1 MPKCTSRDNGFQTQ
15 RLKGSWLTRGAG
27 HSAGTTSGEDPGRS
41 ELPCLGA
48 RCLQCKETYAA
59 DMAGEGEPQDA
70 ANNMGNHLPLL
81 PGNRPG
87 PVPGGGRGR
96 GPSRERHGGA
106 GEAGGRYGAG
116 GAAPE
121 AAAHRAAGQGPSS
134 GASPSGSV
142 PPVGDEAEDE
152 EEDEIEMEVEDQDSK
167 EPKKPN
173 IINFDTSL
181 PTSHTYLGSDMEE
194 FHGRTLHDDDSCPVI
209 PVLPQVMMILIPG
222 QTLPL
227 QLFSPQEVSMVR
239 NLIQKDRTFAVLAY
253 SNVQEREAQFGTTA
267 EIYAYREEQD
277 FGIEI
282 VKVKAIGRQRFKVLE
297 LRTQSDGI
305 QQAKVQIL
313 PECVLPSTMSAVQLE
328 SLNKCQIVP
337 SKPVSREDQCSYK
350 WWQKYQKVP
359 YNLCSTLERPLR
371 AILLA
376 SKRGV
381 EQREGMADDTS
392 GNSTGPRCRL
402 SGSSYCTQQGGTE
415 LTQKGEAP
423 NRSSQRKFHCANLT
437 SWPRWL
443 YSLYDAETLMERIK
457 RQLHEWD
464 ENLKEDSL
472 PSNPIDFSY
481 RVAACLPIDD
491 VLRIQLLKIG
501 SAIQRLRCE
510 LDIMNKCT
518 SLCCKQCQETEIT
531 TKNEIFSLSLCGPM
545 AAYVNPHGY
554 VHETLTVY
562 KACNLN
568 LIGRPSTEHSWFPGF
583 AWTIAQCRICASHI
597 GWKFTATK
605 KDMLPQK
612 FWGLTRSA
620 LLPTIPDTEDDISPD
635 KIILCL

>member
-1 MPKCTSRDNGFQTQ
+1 
-15 RLKGSWLTRGAG
+15 
-27 HSAGTTSGEDPGRS
+27 
-41 ELPCLGA
+41 
-48 RCLQCKETYAA
+48 
-59 DMAGEGEPQDA
+59 MAGEGDPQDA
-70 ANNMGNHLPLL
+70 AHNMGNHLPLL
-81 PGNRPG
+81 P
-87 PVPGGGRGR
+87 
-96 GPSRERHGGA
+96 
-106 GEAGGRYGAG
+106 
-116 GAAPE
+116 
-121 AAAHRAAGQGPSS
+121 
-134 GASPSGSV
+134 
-142 PPVGDEAEDE
+142 AEHE
-152 EEDEIEMEVEDQDSK
+152 EEDEMEMEIEDQDSK
-167 EPKKPN
+167 EAKKPN
-173 IINFDTSL
+173 VINFDTSL

-194 FHGRTLHDDDSCPVI
+194 FHGRTLHDDDSCQVI

-253 SNVQEREAQFGTTA
+253 R
-267 EIYAYREEQD
+267 
-277 FGIEI
+277 
-282 VKVKAIGRQRFKVLE
+282 
-297 LRTQSDGI
+297 I

-328 SLNKCQIVP
+328 SLNKCQIFP
-337 SKPVSREDQCSYK
+337 SKPVSWEDQYSCK
-350 WWQKYQKVP
+350 WWQKYQK
-359 YNLCSTLERPLR
+359 
-371 AILLA
+371 
-376 SKRGV
+376 
-381 EQREGMADDTS
+381 
-392 GNSTGPRCRL
+392 
-402 SGSSYCTQQGGTE
+402 
-415 LTQKGEAP
+415 
-423 NRSSQRKFHCANLT
+423 RKFHCANLT

-443 YSLYDAETLMERIK
+443 YSLYDAETLMDRIK
-457 RQLHEWD
+457 KQLREWD
-464 ENLKEDSL
+464 ENLKDDSL

-568 LIGRPSTEHSWFPGF
+568 LIGRPSTEHSWFPGY

-605 KDMLPQK
+605 KDMSPQK

-620 LLPTIPDTEDDISPD
+620 LLPTIPDTEDEISPD
-635 KIILCL
+635 KVILCL

>member
-1 MPKCTSRDNGFQTQ
+1 MADERD
-15 RLKGSWLTRGAG
+15 
-27 HSAGTTSGEDPGRS
+27 
-41 ELPCLGA
+41 
-48 RCLQCKETYAA
+48 
-59 DMAGEGEPQDA
+59 PQDA
-70 ANNMGNHLPLL
+70 AHDMGNHLPLL
-81 PGNRPG
+81 P
-87 PVPGGGRGR
+87 
-96 GPSRERHGGA
+96 
-106 GEAGGRYGAG
+106 
-116 GAAPE
+116 
-121 AAAHRAAGQGPSS
+121 
-134 GASPSGSV
+134 
-142 PPVGDEAEDE
+142 AESE

-167 EPKKPN
+167 EAKKPN
-173 IINFDTSL
+173 VINFDTSL

-194 FHGRTLHDDDSCPVI
+194 FHGRTLHDDDSCQVI

-227 QLFSPQEVSMVR
+227 QLFRPQEVSMVR

-253 SNVQEREAQFGTTA
+253 R
-267 EIYAYREEQD
+267 
-277 FGIEI
+277 
-282 VKVKAIGRQRFKVLE
+282 
-297 LRTQSDGI
+297 I

-328 SLNKCQIVP
+328 SLNKCQIFP
-337 SKPVSREDQCSYK
+337 SKPVSWEDQYSYK
-350 WWQKYQKVP
+350 WWQKYQK
-359 YNLCSTLERPLR
+359 
-371 AILLA
+371 
-376 SKRGV
+376 
-381 EQREGMADDTS
+381 
-392 GNSTGPRCRL
+392 
-402 SGSSYCTQQGGTE
+402 
-415 LTQKGEAP
+415 
-423 NRSSQRKFHCANLT
+423 RKFHCANLT

-443 YSLYDAETLMERIK
+443 YSLYDAETLMDRIK
-457 RQLHEWD
+457 KQLREWD
-464 ENLKEDSL
+464 ENLKDDSL

-568 LIGRPSTEHSWFPGF
+568 LIGRPSTEHSWFPGY

-605 KDMLPQK
+605 KDMSPQK

-620 LLPTIPDTEDDISPD
+620 LLPTIPDTEDEISPD
-635 KIILCL
+635 KVILCL

>member
-1 MPKCTSRDNGFQTQ
+1 
-15 RLKGSWLTRGAG
+15 GSWLTRGAG

-48 RCLQCKETYAA
+48 RCLLCKETSAA
-59 DMAGEGEPQDA
+59 GAGTGDGSHRARRAPSHQERRTQRLVPVATALSPAAPFRAGRRAVRPAGAARGRYMAGEGDPQDA
-70 ANNMGNHLPLL
+70 GNNMGNHLPLL
-81 PGNRPG
+81 P
-87 PVPGGGRGR
+87 
-96 GPSRERHGGA
+96 
-106 GEAGGRYGAG
+106 
-116 GAAPE
+116 
-121 AAAHRAAGQGPSS
+121 
-134 GASPSGSV
+134 
-142 PPVGDEAEDE
+142 AEGE
-152 EEDEIEMEVEDQDSK
+152 EEDEMEMEVEDQDSK
-167 EPKKPN
+167 EPKRPN

-209 PVLPQVMMILIPG
+209 PVLPQVLMILIPG

-328 SLNKCQIVP
+328 SLNKCQMVP
-337 SKPVSREDQCSYK
+337 SKPVSCEDQCSHK
-350 WWQKYQKVP
+350 WWQKYQK
-359 YNLCSTLERPLR
+359 
-371 AILLA
+371 
-376 SKRGV
+376 
-381 EQREGMADDTS
+381 
-392 GNSTGPRCRL
+392 
-402 SGSSYCTQQGGTE
+402 
-415 LTQKGEAP
+415 
-423 NRSSQRKFHCANLT
+423 RKFHCANLT

-605 KDMLPQK
+605 KDMSPQK

>member
-1 MPKCTSRDNGFQTQ
+1 MGD
-15 RLKGSWLTRGAG
+15 
-27 HSAGTTSGEDPGRS
+27 
-41 ELPCLGA
+41 
-48 RCLQCKETYAA
+48 
-59 DMAGEGEPQDA
+59 EGDPQDA
-70 ANNMGNHLPLL
+70 AHNMGNHLPLL
-81 PGNRPG
+81 P
-87 PVPGGGRGR
+87 
-96 GPSRERHGGA
+96 
-106 GEAGGRYGAG
+106 
-116 GAAPE
+116 
-121 AAAHRAAGQGPSS
+121 
-134 GASPSGSV
+134 
-142 PPVGDEAEDE
+142 AES
-152 EEDEIEMEVEDQDSK
+152 EEDDEMEVEDQDSK
-167 EPKKPN
+167 EAKKPN

-181 PTSHTYLGSDMEE
+181 PTSHTYLGADMEE
-194 FHGRTLHDDDSCPVI
+194 FHGRTLNDDDSCQVI

-227 QLFSPQEVSMVR
+227 RLFSPQEVSMVR

-253 SNVQEREAQFGTTA
+253 SNIQEREAQFGTTA

-282 VKVKAIGRQRFKVLE
+282 VKV
-297 LRTQSDGI
+297 I

-328 SLNKCQIVP
+328 SLNKCQIFP
-337 SKPVSREDQCSYK
+337 SKPVSWEDQYSCK
-350 WWQKYQKVP
+350 WWQKYQK
-359 YNLCSTLERPLR
+359 
-371 AILLA
+371 
-376 SKRGV
+376 
-381 EQREGMADDTS
+381 
-392 GNSTGPRCRL
+392 
-402 SGSSYCTQQGGTE
+402 
-415 LTQKGEAP
+415 
-423 NRSSQRKFHCANLT
+423 RKFHCANLT

-443 YSLYDAETLMERIK
+443 YSLYDAETLMDRIK
-457 RQLHEWD
+457 KQLREWD
-464 ENLKEDSL
+464 ENLKDESL

-562 KACNLN
+562 KASNLN
-568 LIGRPSTEHSWFPGF
+568 LTSRPSTEHSWFPGY
-583 AWTIAQCRICASHI
+583 AWTVAQCRICASHI

-605 KDMLPQK
+605 KDMSPQK

-620 LLPTIPDTEDDISPD
+620 LLPTIPDTDDEISPD
-635 KIILCL
+635 KVILCL

>member
-1 MPKCTSRDNGFQTQ
+1 
-15 RLKGSWLTRGAG
+15 
-27 HSAGTTSGEDPGRS
+27 
-41 ELPCLGA
+41 
-48 RCLQCKETYAA
+48 
-59 DMAGEGEPQDA
+59 MAGERDPQDA
-70 ANNMGNHLPLL
+70 AHNMGNHLPLL
-81 PGNRPG
+81 P
-87 PVPGGGRGR
+87 
-96 GPSRERHGGA
+96 
-106 GEAGGRYGAG
+106 
-116 GAAPE
+116 
-121 AAAHRAAGQGPSS
+121 
-134 GASPSGSV
+134 
-142 PPVGDEAEDE
+142 AESE

-167 EPKKPN
+167 EAKKPN
-173 IINFDTSL
+173 VINFDTSL
-181 PTSHTYLGSDMEE
+181 PTSHTYLGADMEE
-194 FHGRTLHDDDSCPVI
+194 FHGRTLHDDDSCQVI

-227 QLFSPQEVSMVR
+227 QLFRPQEVSMVR

-253 SNVQEREAQFGTTA
+253 R
-267 EIYAYREEQD
+267 
-277 FGIEI
+277 
-282 VKVKAIGRQRFKVLE
+282 
-297 LRTQSDGI
+297 I

-328 SLNKCQIVP
+328 SLNKCQIFP
-337 SKPVSREDQCSYK
+337 SKPVSWEDQYSYK
-350 WWQKYQKVP
+350 WWQKYQK
-359 YNLCSTLERPLR
+359 
-371 AILLA
+371 
-376 SKRGV
+376 
-381 EQREGMADDTS
+381 
-392 GNSTGPRCRL
+392 
-402 SGSSYCTQQGGTE
+402 
-415 LTQKGEAP
+415 
-423 NRSSQRKFHCANLT
+423 RKFHCANLT

-443 YSLYDAETLMERIK
+443 YSLYDAETLMDRIK
-457 RQLHEWD
+457 KQLHEWD
-464 ENLKEDSL
+464 ENLKDDSL
-472 PSNPIDFSY
+472 PSNPVDFSY

-568 LIGRPSTEHSWFPGF
+568 LIGRPSTEHSWFPGY

-605 KDMLPQK
+605 KDMSPQK

-620 LLPTIPDTEDDISPD
+620 LLPTIPDTEDEISPD
-635 KIILCL
+635 KVILCL

>member
-1 MPKCTSRDNGFQTQ
+1 
-15 RLKGSWLTRGAG
+15 
-27 HSAGTTSGEDPGRS
+27 
-41 ELPCLGA
+41 
-48 RCLQCKETYAA
+48 
-59 DMAGEGEPQDA
+59 MAGEGDQQDA
-70 ANNMGNHLPLL
+70 AHNMGNHLPLL
-81 PGNRPG
+81 P
-87 PVPGGGRGR
+87 
-96 GPSRERHGGA
+96 
-106 GEAGGRYGAG
+106 
-116 GAAPE
+116 
-121 AAAHRAAGQGPSS
+121 
-134 GASPSGSV
+134 
-142 PPVGDEAEDE
+142 AESE
-152 EEDEIEMEVEDQDSK
+152 EEDEMEVEDQDSK
-167 EPKKPN
+167 EAKKPN

-181 PTSHTYLGSDMEE
+181 PTSHTYLGADMEE
-194 FHGRTLHDDDSCPVI
+194 FHGRTLHDDDSCQVI

-227 QLFSPQEVSMVR
+227 QLFHPQEVSMVR

-253 SNVQEREAQFGTTA
+253 SNIQEREAQFGTTA

-328 SLNKCQIVP
+328 SLNKCQIFP

-350 WWQKYQKVP
+350 WWQKYQK
-359 YNLCSTLERPLR
+359 
-371 AILLA
+371 
-376 SKRGV
+376 
-381 EQREGMADDTS
+381 
-392 GNSTGPRCRL
+392 
-402 SGSSYCTQQGGTE
+402 
-415 LTQKGEAP
+415 
-423 NRSSQRKFHCANLT
+423 RKFHCANLT

-443 YSLYDAETLMERIK
+443 YSLYDAETLMDRIK
-457 RQLHEWD
+457 KQLREWD
-464 ENLKEDSL
+464 ENLKDDSL

-568 LIGRPSTEHSWFPGF
+568 LIGRPSTEHSWFPGY
-583 AWTIAQCRICASHI
+583 AWTVAQCKICASHI

-605 KDMLPQK
+605 KDMSPQK

-620 LLPTIPDTEDDISPD
+620 LLPTIPDTEDEISPD
-635 KIILCL
+635 KERLQILKFKETTFIDKISMICYRIF